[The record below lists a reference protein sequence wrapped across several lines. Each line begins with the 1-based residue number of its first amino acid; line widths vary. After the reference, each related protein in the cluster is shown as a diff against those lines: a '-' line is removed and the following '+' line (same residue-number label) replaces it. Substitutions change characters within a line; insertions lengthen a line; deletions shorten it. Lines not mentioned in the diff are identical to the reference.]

1 MTAFA
6 HPDEGSRP
14 RPDRATPATP
24 AQRARRLAE
33 LGLALA
39 PSGTL
44 DALATEL
51 ADAADTPYSMV
62 NWISD
67 GQYFAGL
74 HTPDGRSDL
83 PAVGRK
89 MSLDHG
95 YCPELL
101 HRTKPLVLPDV
112 CSSSRFSGNPVVD
125 MIGIRSY
132 TGAPLVDPETG
143 IVFGTICAVG
153 TEPRPGHTGRH
164 SLHLIKTFRD
174 RLWDILHT
182 TPRPPLTPPR
192 HHTSPPPPEPH
203 KTAPALPAAPDT
215 QERDR

>member
-1 MTAFA
+1 MTAFPQPGA
-6 HPDEGSRP
+6 GSSP
-14 RPDRATPATP
+14 RPDRATAATP

-39 PSGTL
+39 PSGAL

-51 ADAADTPYSMV
+51 ADAAGTPYSMV

-83 PAVGRK
+83 PAVGRR

-132 TGAPLVDPETG
+132 IGAPLVDLETG
-143 IVFGTICAVG
+143 MVFGTICAVG
-153 TEPRPGHTGRH
+153 TEPRPGHTGQH

-182 TPRPPLTPPR
+182 TPRPPLPPP
-192 HHTSPPPPEPH
+192 HHTGPLPPQPH
-203 KTAPALPAAPDT
+203 GTAPALPAAPDT